1 MRGLIRTT
9 LPWLLAVTLGA
20 GFAVPGTTASHPP
33 SAPIR
38 HSLRAGQTWRL
49 DLPDE
54 ARFDASALLLLP
66 DGALLTVNDK
76 VPGVYR
82 IEFGPENG
90 TTRVVVLPDAFTLRQ
105 LAPLVAEKPRGHFD
119 FEGLARDEAGRL
131 LVCEEGRRWILRLDP
146 RTKTVERLPIDWAP
160 VAKWFSAD
168 PNASF
173 EGLAVGGG
181 KLYVA
186 NERSVGR
193 IIVVDLATLKIS
205 DDFQVSPIGRAA
217 HDIHYTDL
225 CWFGGE
231 LWVLCRESRCV
242 LRVNPSTHAVLAEFD
257 YAKIETAPANRYA
270 HPYPFGFVE
279 GLAVDADNI
288 WLAVDNN
295 GFPRVADRNDRRP
308 TLWRCPRPDRKNSI
322 APAP

>member
-1 MRGLIRTT
+1 MRGLFRTT
-9 LPWLLAVTLGA
+9 LPWLLTLILGA
-20 GFAVPGTTASHPP
+20 GCATSGQSASERPTT
-33 SAPIR
+33 PIR
-38 HSLRAGQTWRL
+38 HPLRAAQTWRL
-49 DLPDE
+49 DSPGE
-54 ARFDASALLLLP
+54 VRFDASALLLLP

-82 IEFGPENG
+82 IEFGAQDG
-90 TTRVVVLPDAFTLRQ
+90 TARLVALPDAFTPRQ
-105 LAPLVAEKPRGHFD
+105 LAPLVGEKSPGRFD

-146 RTKTVERLPIDWAP
+146 RSKTVERLPLDWTP
-160 VAKWFSAD
+160 VAKWFNAE

-181 KLYVA
+181 QLYVA

-193 IIVVDLATLKIS
+193 IIVVDLATLKIV
-205 DDFQVSPIGRAA
+205 DDFQVAPIGRAA
-217 HDIHYTDL
+217 RDIHYTDL
-225 CWFGGE
+225 CWFGSE

-242 LRVNPSTHAVLAEFD
+242 LRVNPVTHAVLAEFD
-257 YAKIETAPANRYA
+257 YAGIETAPLNWYA

-279 GLAVDADNI
+279 GLAVDAENI

-295 GFPRVADRNDRRP
+295 GFPRGADRNDHRP
-308 TLWRCPRPDRKNSI
+308 TLWRCPRPDRK
-322 APAP
+322 